1 MGKDISE
8 SSKVCPDIGNP
19 DMSLSECNCCIESA
33 DPNYKLCLTQR
44 IVPPLSNNN
53 SIEPVNPEII
63 PSH

>member
-8 SSKVCPDIGNP
+8 SSKLCPNSGNP
-19 DMSLSECNCCIESA
+19 DMILSKCNRCIESA

-44 IVPPLSNNN
+44 IVPPLSKNN
-53 SIEPVNPEII
+53 SFEPVNPEIR

>member
-8 SSKVCPDIGNP
+8 SSKVCPNIGHP

-44 IVPPLSNNN
+44 IAPPLSKDN
-53 SIEPVNPEII
+53 SIEPVDTEII
-63 PSH
+63 PRY